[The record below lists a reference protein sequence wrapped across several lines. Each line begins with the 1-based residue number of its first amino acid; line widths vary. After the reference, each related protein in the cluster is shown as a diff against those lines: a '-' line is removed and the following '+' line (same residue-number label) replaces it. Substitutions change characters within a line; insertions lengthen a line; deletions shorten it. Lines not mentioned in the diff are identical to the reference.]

1 VPLIDIGRSLGY
13 RTVTPPPTEGVALLV
28 EGEGGARAALMVD
41 AIQGQRQVVIKSLE
55 ANYRPVPGIAAAT
68 ILGDGRVALILDID
82 AVMVPKPHAAGAT
95 TSGADAARPASASEL
110 PLAMAG

>member
-1 VPLIDIGRSLGY
+1 MKSFIR
-13 RTVTPPPTEGVALLV
+13 
-28 EGEGGARAALMVD
+28 GEGNPSIREFSAVLNIFNCVEPMHPVFPTLEMD
-41 AIQGQRQVVIKSLE
+41 VVIKSLE